1 MKSGPLRIVF
11 MGTPAFAVP
20 SLHAVVEAGHRVVRV
35 VTRPDRP
42 KGRGRRLTPP
52 PVKAAAGALGL
63 SIRQPERLDEP
74 SLLADLAAAE
84 ADFFV
89 VVAYGQI
96 LPPALLNLPRRGA
109 VNVHASLLPR
119 YRGPAPINWAIINRE
134 PQTGVTTMLMDS
146 GLDTGAILLSSATPI
161 TDDDTAASLSAR
173 LSKMGAE
180 LLPVTLARLAAGDL
194 SPRPQDPSAATYAPM
209 LTKADGRIDWRRPA
223 ATIEALVRGLNPWP
237 GAFTFCHGQ
246 RLKIWR
252 AHRAPEEDGP
262 PAGTVL
268 AGFSDE
274 LRVMTGREAI
284 CVDELQG
291 ASGKRLAAAAFLR
304 GNPIPPGTVLG

>member
-1 MKSGPLRIVF
+1 MKKRPLRIVF

-20 SLHAVVEAGHRVVRV
+20 SLHALAEAGHHIVAV
-35 VTRPDRP
+35 VTQPDRP

-52 PVKAAAGALGL
+52 PVKVAAEALGL
-63 SIRQPERLDEP
+63 EILQPGRLDEP
-74 SLLADLAAAE
+74 DLVRVLTDAG

-96 LPPALLNLPRRGA
+96 LPLSLLRLPRRGA

-161 TDDDTAASLSAR
+161 AADDTAATLSAR
-173 LSKMGAE
+173 LADMGAQ
-180 LLPVTLARLAAGDL
+180 LLPETLKGLATGKL
-194 SPRPQDPSAATYAPM
+194 TPHPQDPAAASYAP
-209 LTKADGRIDWRRPA
+209 LLHKADGRIDWHRPA
-223 ATIEALVRGLNPWP
+223 EAIEALVRGLNPWP
-237 GAFTFCHGQ
+237 GAFTFCDGQ

-252 AHRAPEEDGP
+252 AHPAPEQGAA

-268 AGFSDE
+268 AGFSEE
-274 LRVMTGREAI
+274 LRVMTGRDALCI
-284 CVDELQG
+284 DEVQG
-291 ASGKRLAAAAFLR
+291 ASGKRLPTSAFLR
-304 GNPIPPGTVLG
+304 GNPIAPATVLG